1 LQSRRLQKKLRPED
15 DFLHYWAN
23 GDAIEQ
29 FSWSI
34 STTAAMLVGNNVN
47 GAYSESDIIRE
58 RAADNLGMAGDSQLM
73 QLNSGSR
80 LTVSVPANTKIYVVW
95 TQHGKESAKVARA
108 SAAP

>member
-1 LQSRRLQKKLRPED
+1 
-15 DFLHYWAN
+15 
-23 GDAIEQ
+23 
-29 FSWSI
+29 
-34 STTAAMLVGNNVN
+34 
-47 GAYSESDIIRE
+47 
-58 RAADNLGMAGDSQLM
+58 MAGDSQLM